1 MLECHVNKGTHRS
14 GKGSFQKGVVALLF
28 EETIP
33 FGGGGKTLGIFFFF
47 FNAGLSMQLNTA
59 WLLLYSVIAILSWLE
74 GLVWLGLEEA
84 STSSLWKAEEI
95 LLV

>member
-1 MLECHVNKGTHRS
+1 MVDLYFHVINIVGNHVILESHVNKGTHRS

-59 WLLLYSVIAILSWLE
+59 WLLLYSVIAILS
-74 GLVWLGLEEA
+74 
-84 STSSLWKAEEI
+84 
-95 LLV
+95 